1 LETNFNAKENGDL
14 LKSIKAV
21 VIGSPGFYKDK
32 LHKYLLEMAEKKK
45 SSTLKQLNSLT
56 ILAPCSTGYL

>member
-1 LETNFNAKENGDL
+1 MNFNAKENGDL

-32 LHKYLLEMAEKKK
+32 LFKYLQEMAEKKK
-45 SSTLKQLNSLT
+45 SATL
-56 ILAPCSTGYL
+56 